1 MDVGGPLIVFG
12 VIVLLA
18 LIVAFSSLRIA
29 NEYER
34 GVVFRLGRLIP
45 LKGPGLFFIIPFGVD
60 RLVKID
66 LRTITLEVP
75 PQEIITSDNV
85 TAKVNA
91 VIYFQVVDAQRAVV
105 QVLNFINATSQIAQ
119 TTLRATL
126 GQSTLDELLG
136 EREKINL
143 TLQKIIDE
151 TTEPWG
157 IKVAVV
163 EIKDVELPTT
173 MQRAMAKQAEAEREK
188 RAKIINADGEFQAA
202 QTLDAGRDRRGE
214 EHDHRPADPDRAHRA
229 DPGRE
234 GQVDRRGDAGRT
246 GQAPAARAQVGLTG
260 NLFLDASDAVVLLTP
275 LPMIIAANSSVGRS
289 WEAHASGILCGLLAG
304 SLFLFG
310 AIDFASAGSGV
321 HNPPAVDIAV
331 MITALAAAA
340 VASKPVRDFAARLI
354 PIDPSN
360 PVHALA
366 LALAVILL
374 GTQVAAIAF
383 TDVLTSELKAPAL
396 TVPDLFWQEVPFLV
410 LGLAG
415 IGLWIRRDARA
426 AATRVGAVVP
436 QWWQLA
442 LAVSAAGVFFAFSL
456 GSDRLSHLLT
466 PALANQVDKTTA
478 HLFGGLTSDPVALI
492 LLALVPGV
500 CEELLFPVLF
510 TAIHTQY
517 GVSLDAPTILIIAL
531 GLGVIRK
538 YTNTTTSCTCHVAY
552 NLLTGFGLSGV
563 YQQVA
568 IGIEVVLIAAVAYA
582 LWSRRRPAEA
592 VEVPEEVAVR

>member
-1 MDVGGPLIVFG
+1 M
-12 VIVLLA
+12 
-18 LIVAFSSLRIA
+18 
-29 NEYER
+29 
-34 GVVFRLGRLIP
+34 
-45 LKGPGLFFIIPFGVD
+45 
-60 RLVKID
+60 
-66 LRTITLEVP
+66 
-75 PQEIITSDNV
+75 
-85 TAKVNA
+85 
-91 VIYFQVVDAQRAVV
+91 
-105 QVLNFINATSQIAQ
+105 
-119 TTLRATL
+119 
-126 GQSTLDELLG
+126 
-136 EREKINL
+136 
-143 TLQKIIDE
+143 
-151 TTEPWG
+151 
-157 IKVAVV
+157 
-163 EIKDVELPTT
+163 
-173 MQRAMAKQAEAEREK
+173 
-188 RAKIINADGEFQAA
+188 
-202 QTLDAGRDRRGE
+202 
-214 EHDHRPADPDRAHRA
+214 
-229 DPGRE
+229 
-234 GQVDRRGDAGRT
+234 
-246 GQAPAARAQVGLTG
+246 
-260 NLFLDASDAVVLLTP
+260 LTP

-426 AATRVGAVVP
+426 AATRAGAVVP

-500 CEELLFPVLF
+500 CEELLFRGALQPRLGLLVTAVL
-510 TAIHTQY
+510 
-517 GVSLDAPTILIIAL
+517 SLDAPTILIIAL